1 MQNCRTTRHS
11 STLTLVVTLSMI
23 AIPLL
28 AHAEGDE
35 TPLAPRR
42 LTIQGRPLWQLRV
55 STPGGFVLTG
65 LPGQDAGAIRGVA
78 VDAGGQPFAEH
89 NVRLTRVFTV
99 GERRA
104 EQVTTST
111 TDSQGRFSFTELAPS
126 DYEIDVLRGS
136 DVIASALV
144 ALTASM
150 MVVEELRVTE
160 PIGDRVV
167 YSFHDLAQR
176 AETGWTVE
184 VLDRQ
189 GNETT
194 GDLEEISGSSLT
206 VAVDGASQTFEEEN
220 VLRVSRPPRG
230 RSRVL
235 GGLIGF
241 GIGLGI
247 VAGVAGACS
256 AGGDDACGGGGSA
269 GQNAI
274 AWGFMLGGATLG
286 AIMIHPTEEELLY
299 QGEAHP

>member
-1 MQNCRTTRHS
+1 MGARQLNPPGK
-11 STLTLVVTLSMI
+11 TLVVTLSMI
-23 AIPLL
+23 VIPLL

-42 LTIQGRPLWQLRV
+42 LTIQGRPLWQLRA

-65 LPGQDAGAIRGVA
+65 LPGQDAGAIHGVA
-78 VDAGGQPFAEH
+78 VDAGGQPF
-89 NVRLTRVFTV
+89 
-99 GERRA
+99 A

-144 ALTASM
+144 ALTDGM
-150 MVVEELRVTE
+150 MVVEGLRVTE

-167 YSFHDLAQR
+167 YSFHDLGQR

-189 GNETT
+189 GNEPT
-194 GDLEEISGSSLT
+194 GDLEEILGSSLT
-206 VAVDGASQTFEEEN
+206 VAVDGALQTFEEEN

-230 RSRVL
+230 RSQVL

-269 GQNAI
+269 G
-274 AWGFMLGGATLG
+274 
-286 AIMIHPTEEELLY
+286 
-299 QGEAHP
+299 